1 MDTIKVSSRG
11 QIVIPEE
18 VRKGLGIKEGT
29 KLVLI
34 QRGNRVILERVQDFM
49 KDIEK
54 AEQERLGW
62 MLLGEK
68 GMADIWDNP
77 QDEEVW
83 KQYL

>member
-1 MDTIKVSSRG
+1 MSSRG

>member
-34 QRGNRVILERVQDFM
+34 QRGKRVILEKVQDFM
-49 KDIEK
+49 QGVEQAEK
-54 AEQERLGW
+54 ERIGW
-62 MLLGEK
+62 MMLAEK
-68 GMADIWDNP
+68 GMAKIWDNP

>member
-1 MDTIKVSSRG
+1 METIKVSSRG

-34 QRGNRVILERVQDFM
+34 QRGNRVILEKVQDFM
-49 KDIEK
+49 KEIERV
-54 AEQERLGW
+54 EQERIGW

-68 GMADIWDNP
+68 GMAKIWGNP

-83 KQYL
+83 KHYL